1 MSQTLS
7 LSIQNAGGGTRLVI
21 IEPWGRDFALE
32 VDEKLEVTAR
42 TGPDGAA
49 IRVVEADQRT
59 LIFAPGCF
67 EVCVIQGG
75 VTHNLTLEET
85 VGTAFPQILPNHRV
99 LDPMWDR
106 HLDG

>member
-7 LSIQNAGGGTRLVI
+7 LTIQNAGGGTRIVI
-21 IEPWGRDFALE
+21 IEPWGRDFALG

-42 TGPDGAA
+42 PGPDGAA
-49 IRVVEADQRT
+49 IRVVEADHRT
-59 LIFAPGCF
+59 LIYAPGCF
-67 EVCVIQGG
+67 EVCVIQDG
-75 VTHNLTLEET
+75 VTHNLALEEI
-85 VGTAFPQILPNHRV
+85 VGTAFPQILPSHGV